1 MGTGSEFQQSPPA
14 TPPAPEFGT
23 CPRFPAPAMRP
34 ITFSPDERVTERA
47 RALRGRTALKE

>member
-34 ITFSPDERVTERA
+34 ITFSPDERVSERA